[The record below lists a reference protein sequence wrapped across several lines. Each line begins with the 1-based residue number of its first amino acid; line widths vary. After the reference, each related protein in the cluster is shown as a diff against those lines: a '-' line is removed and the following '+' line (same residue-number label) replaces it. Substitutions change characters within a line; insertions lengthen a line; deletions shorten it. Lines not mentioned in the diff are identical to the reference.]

1 MSVKMRCSFVKFERK
16 KERKKSLASL
26 FSESRFTLSLS
37 LSLSFSLSLSHSR
50 SLTFQTK
57 ARISVFIGGKGW
69 ISYDIGLFVK
79 LRKCLL
85 VLTNSC
91 LPARILRT
99 KAF

>member
-37 LSLSFSLSLSHSR
+37 LFLSLSLSHSR
-50 SLTFQTK
+50 SLTFQRK
-57 ARISVFIGGKGW
+57 ARTSVFIGGKGW